1 MGGVWERIIG
11 IIRWIFDFMLLD
23 YGFCSLINDVFM
35 IFLLEVCFIINLC
48 LLIFILLDFENL
60 FILILLI

>member
-23 YGFCSLINDVFM
+23 YGFCSLIYDVFM